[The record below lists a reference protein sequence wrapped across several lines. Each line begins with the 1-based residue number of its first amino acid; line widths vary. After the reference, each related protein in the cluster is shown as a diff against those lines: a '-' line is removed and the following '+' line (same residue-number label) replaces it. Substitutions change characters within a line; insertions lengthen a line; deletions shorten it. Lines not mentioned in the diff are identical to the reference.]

1 MLLVVDERHPQALGD
16 DLDVERPVVPDS
28 TGRRHA
34 HLALTQPFGLAFQ
47 PVRAANSDGSARS
60 EVRSIARPY
69 PGASTTDRGPTDSVT
84 SDGARGLE
92 QTTRA
97 LTEPTLI
104 AAFAGWNDAGD
115 AATLAVRHLIEQWRA
130 EPMASIDPEEYYDF
144 QATRPQVRLADGH
157 TRRISWPAN
166 EAFAASTPGGD
177 VVLLLGVEPQLRW
190 RTFTHQVAG
199 IAEECGVNVVVTL
212 GALLADVA
220 HRRPVSLIGTATDQ
234 ALIDRFDLQ
243 RSRYEGPTGIVGV
256 LHDTCHGLGV
266 KSLSLW
272 AAVPA
277 YASQVPSPKA
287 ALALGEGACRVVGT
301 PCPGHALGRGRR
313 GVRGQHR
320 QLPRTGRRSRG
331 LRAPARTRRGR
342 PRGRRH
348 HR

>member
-1 MLLVVDERHPQALGD
+1 MEHVVWSR
-16 DLDVERPVVPDS
+16 RP
-28 TGRRHA
+28 
-34 HLALTQPFGLAFQ
+34 
-47 PVRAANSDGSARS
+47 
-60 EVRSIARPY
+60 
-69 PGASTTDRGPTDSVT
+69 
-84 SDGARGLE
+84 
-92 QTTRA
+92 A
-97 LTEPTLI
+97 LTEPTMI

-130 EPMASIDPEEYYDF
+130 EPIASIDPEEYYDF
-144 QATRPQVRLADGH
+144 QATPQVHLVDGH

-177 VVLLLGVEPQLRW
+177 VVLLLGIEPQLRW

-199 IAEECGVNVVVTL
+199 IAEECGVDVVITL

-220 HRRPVSLIGTATDQ
+220 HRRPVSLIGTGTDQ
-234 ALIDRFDLQ
+234 ELIDRFALQ

-256 LHDTCHGLGV
+256 LHDTCLGLGV

-301 PCPGHALGRGRR
+301 PCPGHALATAVAEYEASIDGYLEQDEDLAAYVRR
-313 GVRGQHR
+313 LERDGDDLDDDDEVADEVTLDPETDAEQMVEDIERF
-320 QLPRTGRRSRG
+320 
-331 LRAPARTRRGR
+331 LRDQGSS
-342 PRGRRH
+342 
-348 HR
+348 